1 MKPIESEGL
10 KEKNYTKMEAC
21 GFSSV
26 TMKDE
31 IDTLLLDKNFSNLII
46 RVYEGIL
53 EVYLPFNIESAKM
66 NGEMK

>member
-1 MKPIESEGL
+1 
-10 KEKNYTKMEAC
+10 MEAC

-53 EVYLPFNIESAKM
+53 EVYLPFNTASAKM